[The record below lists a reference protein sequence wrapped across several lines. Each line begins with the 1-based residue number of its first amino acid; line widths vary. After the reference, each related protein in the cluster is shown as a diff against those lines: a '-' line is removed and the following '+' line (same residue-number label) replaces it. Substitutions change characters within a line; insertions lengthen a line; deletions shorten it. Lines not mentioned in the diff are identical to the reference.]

1 MGILTNEATVRQ
13 PRKQLCSTPF
23 GIMGILTG
31 GVANLAKVFVR
42 AQRLSASWE
51 FSLRWLQPT
60 CLLHLA
66 SLFSRI
72 YSFCFNI
79 PFPQR

>member
-51 FSLRWLQPT
+51 FSLVLVSR
-60 CLLHLA
+60 
-66 SLFSRI
+66 SRI
-72 YSFCFNI
+72 SCEGA
-79 PFPQR
+79 QRLSASWEFSQ